1 MQKKLIAAFQLIDS
15 RQWRTLCSASAIRQN
30 ATEPIPNYMA
40 PKGLIMPI
48 ANCIITQECSDTA
61 GSLIELWAKAS
72 GVSAEHMTI
81 NIICSHEQ
89 LGKQYKIMS
98 NLTLPSMWSKSNIS
112 SLQMGLATALSQ
124 HFLVD
129 IKEVQVVTNIVT
141 SGLVVES
148 GKEISW

>member
-1 MQKKLIAAFQLIDS
+1 
-15 RQWRTLCSASAIRQN
+15 
-30 ATEPIPNYMA
+30 
-40 PKGLIMPI
+40 
-48 ANCIITQECSDTA
+48 
-61 GSLIELWAKAS
+61 
-72 GVSAEHMTI
+72 
-81 NIICSHEQ
+81 
-89 LGKQYKIMS
+89 
-98 NLTLPSMWSKSNIS
+98 MWSKSNIS